1 MFNLFKVVISNYTE
15 KVLLEMFRSGNIVD
29 VQGNEEDGSI
39 TFKAYVGERRAD
51 YMLMDETELQ
61 AMVEA
66 RLTRAVMMQYD
77 IQYDAVVEATVKQ
90 QEEAVFERYEIIA
103 CIRFFEGDTFGK
115 DFHSGCVDTEQA
127 ARLTEWVARGI
138 FEDVEPAEILVE
150 DDEGAK
156 ILVIV
161 SEINPDY
168 KELLMPGEVDTPDY
182 AVNYPLEDLEE
193 LCKRRMMSLMN
204 KYYPTYD
211 NAVRD
216 VHIMREPLE
225 AGDEVYSIIFS
236 VDQGILTNVVRNYEI

>member
-216 VHIMREPLE
+216 VHILREPLE
-225 AGDEVYSIIFS
+225 AGDEM
-236 VDQGILTNVVRNYEI
+236 L